1 MSAEVFGNAM
11 FFGFAAYMFAMIIWD
26 MYIG

>member
-1 MSAEVFGNAM
+1 MSAEMFGNAM
-11 FFGFAAYMFAMIIWD
+11 FFGFAAYMFVMIIWD

>member
-1 MSAEVFGNAM
+1 MSAETFGNAM

-26 MYIG
+26 MTIG

>member
-1 MSAEVFGNAM
+1 MSAETFGNAM